1 MNDIVTIVGE
11 QTVIKGN
18 LKGDED
24 LQVRG
29 RVEGS
34 IQLSK
39 TLLVEKSGIVLANI
53 SVEDA
58 IVSGIVVGNV
68 TAANSVQI
76 TQEGRMVGDIAAPR
90 VIIVDGASF
99 RGHVD
104 MGNLE
109 GTRER
114 PSLPPAPM
122 VPPRALG
129 TRPGRPATQTQPRP
143 TLSVRKPTGSEP
155 RPERPAPAKPA
166 APTSSRPAT
175 SAPARPTAPAPSSRP
190 GPAAPARPESPG
202 RRPPP
207 KPPAIPVGKRK
218 IKRR

>member
-39 TLLVEKSGIVLANI
+39 TLLIEKSGIVVANI

-58 IVSGIVVGNV
+58 IVSGVVVGNV

-76 TQEGRMVGDIAAPR
+76 TQEGRMVGDITAPR

-114 PSLPPAPM
+114 ASLPPAPTSRA
-122 VPPRALG
+122 VPPAL
-129 TRPGRPATQTQPRP
+129 RPGTRPATQTQPRP
-143 TLSVRKPTGSEP
+143 HLTVRKPGGPESRT
-155 RPERPAPAKPA
+155 ERPAPAKPTT
-166 APTSSRPAT
+166 PTRPAVPT
-175 SAPARPTAPAPSSRP
+175 PTRPVAPATRPESS
-190 GPAAPARPESPG
+190 APARPESPG

-207 KPPAIPVGKRK
+207 RPPAIPVGKRK

>member
-1 MNDIVTIVGE
+1 MNEIVTIVGE

-34 IQLSK
+34 IQLTK

-53 SVEDA
+53 SVQDA
-58 IVSGIVVGNV
+58 VVSGIVVGNIA
-68 TAANSVQI
+68 AANSVQI
-76 TQEGRMVGDIAAPR
+76 TEEGRMVGDITAPR

-104 MGNLE
+104 MGELD
-109 GTRER
+109 GSRE
-114 PSLPPAPM
+114 PGALPPAP
-122 VPPRALG
+122 VPPRPLAAPRA
-129 TRPGRPATQTQPRP
+129 TRPASPASRPAFPA
-143 TLSVRKPTGSEP
+143 RKPTSTEP
-155 RPERPAPAKPA
+155 AVKPA
-166 APTSSRPAT
+166 APRPA
-175 SAPARPTAPAPSSRP
+175 APPPPRPTAPPPPR
-190 GPAAPARPESPG
+190 PAAPPPPRPAPEPPRPEPPVG

-207 KPPAIPVGKRK
+207 RPPAIPMGKRK
-218 IKRR
+218 IRRR